1 MRLPSTIKSSFMH
14 VVEILTCMHKKLK
27 SAAFLNLRTCT
38 MQLSLEILN
47 IGHQKRS
54 RKPPEAIL
62 EVVYVTGF
70 GKTLRVRFFLKIEF
84 YVRLISPTIELTHVQ
99 VPDQSCTLLWSYRA
113 LFAIVPHPQ

>member
-14 VVEILTCMHKKLK
+14 VVEILTCMHKKFK

-38 MQLSLEILN
+38 IQLSLEILN

-54 RKPPEAIL
+54 QKPPEAVL

-70 GKTLRVRFFLKIEF
+70 GKTLRMRFF
-84 YVRLISPTIELTHVQ
+84 
-99 VPDQSCTLLWSYRA
+99 
-113 LFAIVPHPQ
+113 